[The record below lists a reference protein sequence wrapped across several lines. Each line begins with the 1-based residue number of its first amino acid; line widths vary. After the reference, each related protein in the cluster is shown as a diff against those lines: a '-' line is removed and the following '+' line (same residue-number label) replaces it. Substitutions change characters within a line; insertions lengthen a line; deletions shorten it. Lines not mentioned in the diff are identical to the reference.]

1 MIFYNR
7 RMEYS
12 SYLIY
17 ILGIVLDYV
26 TTKIGISHFHL
37 VESNALTHFLIQRG
51 LWLTT
56 NLLMFLVTMLLTSLV
71 LKNGDIK
78 HSYLVLASPTMC
90 GMVRIFV
97 GIQNLILIIS

>member
-1 MIFYNR
+1 
-7 RMEYS
+7 MEYS

-17 ILGIVLDYV
+17 LLGIVLDYV

-37 VESNALTHFLIQRG
+37 VEANVLTHFLIQRG

-56 NLLMFLVTMLLTSLV
+56 NLLMFLVTMLITSLV
-71 LKNGDIK
+71 LKNGDVK
-78 HSYLVLASPTMC
+78 HSYIALASPTMC

-97 GIQNLILIIS
+97 GVQNLILIIS